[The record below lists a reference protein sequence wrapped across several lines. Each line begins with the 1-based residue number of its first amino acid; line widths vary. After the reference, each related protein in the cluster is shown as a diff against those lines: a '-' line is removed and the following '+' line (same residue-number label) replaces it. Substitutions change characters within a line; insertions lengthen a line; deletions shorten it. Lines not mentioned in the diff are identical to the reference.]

1 MIVEF
6 ADMSPAVIA
15 TDPAN
20 PWKLVRFRWKPTD
33 APGRICVEDAGVAS
47 KLKSGV
53 VDGDHTLV
61 LVATAS
67 RANVTDVVGLFGMC
81 PDSENSSRRPVAAS
95 LYMAALRK
103 YC

>member
-1 MIVEF
+1 
-6 ADMSPAVIA
+6 MSPATIM
-15 TDPAN
+15 TGPPN
-20 PWKLVRFRWKPTD
+20 PWKLVRFRWKPTG
-33 APGRICVEDAGVAS
+33 APGRIWVEDAGVAS

-53 VDGDHTLV
+53 LDGDQTFV

-67 RANVTDVVGLFGMC
+67 NENVTDVMGLFCKC